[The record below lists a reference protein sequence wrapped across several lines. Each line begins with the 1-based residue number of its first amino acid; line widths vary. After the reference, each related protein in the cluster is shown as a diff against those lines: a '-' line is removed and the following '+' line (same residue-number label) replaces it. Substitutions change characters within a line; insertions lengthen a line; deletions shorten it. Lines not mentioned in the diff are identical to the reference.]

1 MNPKRVKNFDDDI
14 KKIEY
19 PFRWSAYILGSIAY
33 MFTIFHR
40 VNVAVL
46 APYILETFK
55 ASAGALGFTSGI
67 YFYVYSFSQPV
78 IGILVDKLKPRKVLT
93 LAVLIMSL
101 GTFIFAY
108 SPSLPFIYLGRFLI
122 GAGCAG
128 IFIPVNWIVNRY
140 FAFEKRG
147 FLFFIFQFV
156 GNIASVLA
164 AAPFAKFLN
173 LFGWKDALISIA
185 FIPTA
190 VGFLIW
196 VILRDNNSKKKEF
209 TLDKEN
215 TEDTIKSSEEK
226 ASWIF
231 ILKKVL
237 SISIIKY
244 CLIINIAY
252 GALLSFQGLWVVPY
266 LIDVYKIGKS
276 SAFSLVTLIP
286 LGFIIGILLFS
297 KLSDTLH
304 GKYIYFFSNILIAII
319 YLSFTIFIQNIPHN
333 FLIFLLFILGFSYGT
348 FPYFLKIYSLVLPE
362 RYYGTALGILNVVPF
377 IVAAIYQ
384 SLSGLLFDTFGG
396 TNILYRS
403 VVSYRIYFLFL
414 TVSLIITSLAIF
426 KIIKI
431 LKEDYQDMI

>member
-33 MFTIFHR
+33 MFAIFHR

-67 YFYVYSFSQPV
+67 YFYVYSFSQPA

-128 IFIPVNWIVNRY
+128 IFIPVSWIVNRY

-156 GNIASVLA
+156 GNSGSVLA
-164 AAPFAKFLN
+164 AAPFAKLIN
-173 LFGWKDALISIA
+173 LFGWKNVLISIA
-185 FIPTA
+185 FISTA
-190 VGFLIW
+190 IGFLIR
-196 VILRDNNSKKKEF
+196 VILRNNNSKKKEF

-226 ASWIF
+226 ANWIF
-231 ILKKVL
+231 ILKK
-237 SISIIKY
+237 SIKY
-244 CLIINIAY
+244 FYYKVLFNY
-252 GALLSFQGLWVVPY
+252 KYRLW
-266 LIDVYKIGKS
+266 S
-276 SAFSLVTLIP
+276 SAIIP
-286 LGFIIGILLFS
+286 RFMGCS
-297 KLSDTLH
+297 
-304 GKYIYFFSNILIAII
+304 
-319 YLSFTIFIQNIPHN
+319 
-333 FLIFLLFILGFSYGT
+333 
-348 FPYFLKIYSLVLPE
+348 
-362 RYYGTALGILNVVPF
+362 
-377 IVAAIYQ
+377 
-384 SLSGLLFDTFGG
+384 LFDRG
-396 TNILYRS
+396 I
-403 VVSYRIYFLFL
+403 
-414 TVSLIITSLAIF
+414 
-426 KIIKI
+426 
-431 LKEDYQDMI
+431 